1 MGLTAVLT
9 PAEEGGYVALN
20 PETGTTTQGKTVEE
34 AVANLRE
41 ATALYLHQNPDTPT
55 CHPTG
60 VPWAP
65 AQRTPRMLS
74 YRHAFHAG
82 NDVDVF
88 KHVALC
94 ALISAL
100 ERKDKP
106 FLYVETHAGAGFYT
120 RRSRRAQETS
130 EAALGI
136 RLLWPPMGVDPLQP
150 ALATYLSEVQ
160 RCNGT
165 GGLKRYPG
173 SPWFAQALLRAAD
186 RAVLAEL
193 HPVDHGKLVR
203 LLRGDKRMTVVQQDG
218 YALLRALLP
227 PIERRALVFIDPSY
241 ETRDELGRLHAALVD
256 GRQRFANG
264 VYAIW
269 YPVGTKHA
277 ADSIVAHVTRAARTG
292 VRPSKTLD
300 IRWERAQAHVRGDAT
315 EGLRGAGLV
324 IINPPFGLDETLPKE
339 LEAVVARLE
348 PGARRGRVR
357 AAWTV
362 PESA

>member
-1 MGLTAVLT
+1 
-9 PAEEGGYVALN
+9 
-20 PETGTTTQGKTVEE
+20 
-34 AVANLRE
+34 
-41 ATALYLHQNPDTPT
+41 
-55 CHPTG
+55 
-60 VPWAP
+60 
-65 AQRTPRMLS
+65 MLS

-82 NDVDVF
+82 NDADVF

-94 ALISAL
+94 ALIDAL

-106 FLYVETHAGAGFYT
+106 FLYVETHAGAGFYNL
-120 RRSRRAQETS
+120 RSRRAQETA

-136 RLLWPPMGVDPLQP
+136 RMLWPPSP
-150 ALATYLSEVQ
+150 ADSMPAPARTYLAEVQ
-160 RCNGT
+160 RCNGM

-173 SPWFAQALLRAAD
+173 SPWFAQALLRAWD
-186 RAVLAEL
+186 RGVFAEL
-193 HPVDHGKLVR
+193 HPVDYGKLVR
-203 LLRGDKRMTVVQQDG
+203 LLRGDKRLTVVQQDG

-227 PIERRALVFIDPSY
+227 PLERRALVFIDPSY

-300 IRWERAQAHVRGDAT
+300 IRWERAEAHVRGDAT
-315 EGLRGAGLV
+315 EGMRGAGMV
-324 IINPPFGLDETLPKE
+324 IINPPFGLADTLPKE
-339 LEAVVARLE
+339 LESVVARLE
-348 PGARRGRVR
+348 PGAARGRIR
-357 AAWTV
+357 TEWTV
-362 PESA
+362 PETA